1 MAPYVL
7 ADTMH
12 APVKKSESTMYMVTV
27 TQCLLTFFRI
37 DISPPIRSL
46 SASLRRRLEQVAGDH
61 VTPADVY
68 QWRLDCLHEADHYRL
83 FRPLDLFYLSGLHGL
98 RRHVALRRHP
108 GEEARCL
115 ARKLFPLLPTAAQ
128 PYLDR
133 ALLGLGHQHQ
143 VVER

>member
-37 DISPPIRSL
+37 DLSPPIRSL
-46 SASLRRRLEQVAGDH
+46 SESLRRRLEQVAGDH

-68 QWRLDCLHEADHYRL
+68 QWWLDGLRETDHHRF

-98 RRHVALRRHP
+98 RRHFALRRPP
-108 GEEARCL
+108 GDEALCL
-115 ARKLFPLLPTAAQ
+115 A
-128 PYLDR
+128 
-133 ALLGLGHQHQ
+133 
-143 VVER
+143 